1 MSTTDDDVPESV
13 LNWQANLKQRRL
25 REKQRSAEE
34 NPASRPSLSLP
45 LSAREAMVAK
55 LFADDHSSDQIALV
69 LGLSPETVRA
79 YLRRAR
85 EKIANGGRDATN
97 KLQLRARLVEDGLL
111 SE

>member
-1 MSTTDDDVPESV
+1 MSSTDDDVPESV

-34 NPASRPSLSLP
+34 NPASRPSLP

-69 LGLSPETVRA
+69 LGLSPGTVRA

-97 KLQLRARLVEDGLL
+97 KLQLRARLIEDGLL